1 MEKDLEIEKRDNFS
15 EISIDNEIKD
25 SFLDYSM
32 SVIVSRAIPDVRDGL
47 KPVHR
52 RLLYTFHSEG
62 ITHDKP
68 HKKSATTCGKVM
80 QYHPH
85 GDTAIYDTMARMAQ
99 DFTYRY
105 PLIDGKGA
113 FGAPDGSSPAA
124 SRYTEARL
132 AKISSELLRDINKN
146 AVDFTPS
153 YDDESI
159 EPVVL
164 PSRFPNILVNGNMGI
179 AVGMATNIPPHNLT
193 ESINATIAYI
203 DNPEI
208 TTLALMEHIK
218 GPDFPTGGIILG
230 NSGIKKA
237 FDTGKGS
244 ITVRGKVEIEEKNG
258 RSRLIITE
266 IPYQVNFNN
275 IIRKIAEMVRD
286 KQLDGVAN
294 LTDESAL
301 EGIRIVI
308 DVKKDY
314 NPNVLLNNLYKHTQ
328 LQTNFG
334 INFLMLVDQIPR
346 TLGLSKILEHYVN
359 FQKSVIVR
367 RTQFDLDKC
376 EKAAHIQEGL
386 KIALDFIDEVIKLIR
401 GSKKDSEAK
410 QGLMDK
416 FGLSEIQAEAIL
428 EMKLRRLTGLE
439 KEKIEEEL
447 RQLLL
452 KIEELKLILS
462 SEQRILEVIKEE
474 LIEIRDKYG
483 DERKTNIDM
492 TAIEFIEDESLIP
505 EENIIVTL
513 TEKGYIKRINS
524 ETYRLQNRGGVGVKG
539 MATNEEDFVEHMLN
553 LSTHDYIL
561 FFTNKGKVYR
571 LKGYE
576 IPEYSRQSKGLPII
590 NLLPLETDEAV
601 NSIIPLSSDNDFKN
615 FVFATKKGIV
625 KRTKIEEF
633 DSIRVT
639 GKICIK
645 LRGNDELIGVRKTK
659 GNANILLASANGKMI
674 VFPEDEV
681 RIMGRTASGVKGITL
696 DNSECIGLEVAYD
709 DGNLLIITEKGYGK
723 KTLVSEYRKTR
734 RGGKGV
740 KTLNITKRNGN
751 IKAFKRINDQKEII
765 IITNE
770 GTVIRLPLDQVSQ
783 LSRVTQGTKLINLKD
798 NQEVS
803 TFSLLEEFDYETEQQ
818 E

>member
-113 FGAPDGSSPAA
+113 FGAPDGSIPAA

-208 TTLALMEHIK
+208 TTLELMEHIK

-334 INFLMLVDQIPR
+334 INFLMLVDQIPK

-723 KTLVSEYRKTR
+723 KTFVSEYRKTR

-803 TFSLLEEFDYETEQQ
+803 TFSLLEEFDFETKQQ